1 MHLFDKLTVDS
12 TRRTTDGYLAVNAR
26 VARAGNV
33 QTYLGREVGKPH
45 LGTVRIYRPEAEV
58 FNKDTLASFTHRPIT
73 LGHPSSPVTS
83 DNWHAVAKG
92 WSDGEVARDG
102 EFIRV
107 SMLLAD
113 AEAIRAVEGGTR
125 ELSAGYDCELIWE
138 DGTSPSGERYDAKQV
153 SIRGNHVAIVAA
165 ARGGTELRIGDSAM
179 ETIVDA
185 RTGMI
190 DQAIIDAEAHARRLR
205 SLDKLTSLAESMAAF
220 LEKARNEKDRERKL
234 AALARDKRNLCL
246 GEEYYRE
253 IERIKDASGIR
264 AADARIG
271 AAKGEICRLGESIM
285 AIPPSS
291 VACLTMKAEAVEVWF
306 ETMFPGLKEETSF
319 VAWPIHMA
327 RDIRNVVLGGVS

>member
-1 MHLFDKLTVDS
+1 MSNNTVPAVAAEGLPQIDRRRLLLGLAAAS
-12 TRRTTDGYLAVNAR
+12 TAAATVAVAQAAPAPVFEN
-26 VARAGNV
+26 
-33 QTYLGREVGKPH
+33 
-45 LGTVRIYRPEAEV
+45 PELIALSQE
-58 FNKDTLASFTHRPIT
+58 FKA
-73 LGHPSSPVTS
+73 
-83 DNWHAVAKG
+83 AVAKKAAAVHAKEWLIDEWRHRWPLAPDEITLPG
-92 WSDGEVARDG
+92 VSKWDSDGEVDLAGRPI
-102 EFIRV
+102 IRP
-107 SMLLAD
+107 
-113 AEAIRAVEGGTR
+113 G
-125 ELSAGYDCELIWE
+125 
-138 DGTSPSGERYDAKQV
+138 
-153 SIRGNHVAIVAA
+153 
-165 ARGGTELRIGDSAM
+165 
-179 ETIVDA
+179 
-185 RTGMI
+185 
-190 DQAIIDAEAHARRLR
+190 EAHARRLR